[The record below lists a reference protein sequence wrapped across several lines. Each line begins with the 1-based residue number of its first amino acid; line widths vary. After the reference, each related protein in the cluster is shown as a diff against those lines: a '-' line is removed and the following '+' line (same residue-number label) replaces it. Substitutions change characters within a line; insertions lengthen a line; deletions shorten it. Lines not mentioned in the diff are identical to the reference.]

1 MGHWHAAVAA
11 DNAAMAVERP
21 FVIDQLA
28 AFAGALTFQTLA
40 LTFVGAL
47 VGTLVGVLPGIGP
60 PATIALLLPLTFALD
75 PAGAI
80 IMLAAIYYGA
90 QYGSSTTAILINLP
104 GETSGVVTAIDGH
117 KLALKGRAGP
127 AIAMAALS
135 SLFAGLATAAF
146 IGFAAAPVARWSLGV
161 SPAGLAGLIA
171 LGLFAAAIIAPG
183 RPLPAVTLMFFGAC
197 LGLIGT
203 DSGGGMPRFTLGFPE
218 LRDGIG
224 FVPLIMGLFGIAA
237 LIRALET
244 GSRPDRIAPVGWPW
258 PTRDDVKAGAGPTVR
273 GTAIGAVLGIIPGVT
288 TVTAALA
295 ARGLERAFKTKG
307 AALGDGAM
315 EGVCAPEAANNAS
328 AQSALVPLLT
338 LGIPGNPVIAVL
350 AGALMIHG
358 IAPGPGFIP
367 ANPDLFAALIASM
380 VVGNIILVILNLP
393 LAGVW
398 AALLT
403 IPFRKLVP
411 IIVLL
416 ALIGVHSV
424 QGSMFDVWLMLVFA
438 VFGWL
443 ILRLGLEPTPLVLG
457 FILGPALEEYLRRT
471 LLLSRGDPS
480 VFLTDWLSLVCILT
494 IVAGTIGLVAR
505 PFARAV
511 RRPTQK

>member
-1 MGHWHAAVAA
+1 M
-11 DNAAMAVERP
+11 
-21 FVIDQLA
+21 IDQLA
-28 AFAGALTFQTLA
+28 AFAGALTAHTLA
-40 LTFVGAL
+40 LTFIGAL
-47 VGTLVGVLPGIGP
+47 TGTLIGVLPGIGP
-60 PATIALLLPLTFALD
+60 PATIALLLPLTFSLD
-75 PAGAI
+75 PAGSI

-104 GETSGVVTAIDGH
+104 GETSGVVTALDGH
-117 KLALKGRAGP
+117 KLALAGRAGP
-127 AIAMAALS
+127 AIAMAALA
-135 SLFAGLATAAF
+135 SLFAGIATAAF
-146 IGFAAAPVARWSLGV
+146 IGFAAGPVAMWSLSV

-183 RPLPAVTLMFFGAC
+183 RPLPAVTLMFLGAC

-224 FVPLIMGLFGIAA
+224 FVPLIMGLFGVAA
-237 LIRALET
+237 LIHALET
-244 GSRPDRIAPVGWPW
+244 GSRPERIAPVGWPW
-258 PTRDDVKAGAGPTVR
+258 PTRADVVAGAGPTVR
-273 GTAIGAVLGIIPGVT
+273 GTVIGAVLGVIPGVS

-295 ARGLERAFKTKG
+295 ARGLEKAFKPKG
-307 AALGDGAM
+307 PKLGEGAM

-358 IAPGPGFIP
+358 IAPGPGFIA
-367 ANPDLFAALIASM
+367 ANPDLFAALVASM
-380 VVGNIILVILNLP
+380 VVGNIMLVVLNLP

-403 IPFRKLVP
+403 IPFKALVP
-411 IIVLL
+411 VIVVL
-416 ALIGVHSV
+416 AVIGVHSV
-424 QGSMFDVWLMLVFA
+424 KGSMFDVWLMLAFGA
-438 VFGWL
+438 FGWA

-471 LLLSRGDPS
+471 LLLSRGDVS
-480 VFLTDWLSLVCILT
+480 VFFTDWLSLSCLLLIL
-494 IVAGTIGLVAR
+494 VGTVLLVT
-505 PFARAV
+505 RAM
-511 RRPTQK
+511 RTRQQ